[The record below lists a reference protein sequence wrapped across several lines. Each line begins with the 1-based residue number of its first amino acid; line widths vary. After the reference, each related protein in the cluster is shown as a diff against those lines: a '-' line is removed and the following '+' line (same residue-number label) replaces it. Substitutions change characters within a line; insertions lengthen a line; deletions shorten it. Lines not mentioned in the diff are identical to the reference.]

1 MKAAVLQTFLREWLS
16 ARGLAPELI
25 DNDVWQ
31 IAVPKDLRD
40 RFGKSE
46 LVFSFS
52 RRAMAKHP
60 RAELAV
66 VGNPVFDRLLGVARE
81 EGRIGIGYVKPGNAS
96 AKPPAPEKL
105 EPVGD
110 LVAGKPEP
118 VYQAAYHFVFTIT
131 YPSIEAADEME
142 VVSVD
147 SGSLDVWAQTADL
160 AEIWTGLESEPRKG
174 RIVLVPVPIPEWTVE
189 AGVRAL
195 ERRMRRRIK
204 KVEQSCQERLEEE
217 TDSIRTYYEQLI
229 EEARNQSRRWSTR
242 VEEREERIRFLQLE
256 WKRRIEEAHAFWTP
270 QVNAKL
276 VAVGIQMMPRQAYR
290 YGPAKATKTGTK
302 GTGRSAARQAP
313 VRVWDEASRKLLPT
327 FCVACGATGVESPRP
342 DGAGGWV
349 CGDCEGKAAWKV
361 RGEAGGDDSPP
372 LTRGRPGR

>member
-1 MKAAVLQTFLREWLS
+1 VKAAALQTFLREWLA
-16 ARGLAPELI
+16 ARGLAPELLET
-25 DNDVWQ
+25 DVWQ
-31 IAVPKDLRD
+31 IAVPKDLRE
-40 RFGKSE
+40 RFGKTE

-81 EGRIGIGYVKPGNAS
+81 EGRVGIGYAKPGGAS
-96 AKPPAPEKL
+96 AKPPAAEKL
-105 EPVGD
+105 PPVGD

-118 VYQAAYHFVFTIT
+118 VYQAVYHFVFTIT

-160 AEIWTGLESEPRKG
+160 AEIWAGLEPDPRKG
-174 RIVLVPVPIPEWTVE
+174 RVPIVSVPIPEWAVD

-204 KVEQSCQERLEEE
+204 KVEQSCQERLDEE
-217 TDSIRTYYEQLI
+217 TGSIRTYYEQLI

-242 VEEREERIRFLQLE
+242 VEEREERIHFLQLE

-270 QVNAKL
+270 QVNARL
-276 VAVGIQMMPRQAYR
+276 VAVGIQMLPRQSYR
-290 YGPAKATKTGTK
+290 FLPTRATKAGTK
-302 GTGRSAARQAP
+302 VGGKAAARHAP
-313 VRVWDEASRKLLPT
+313 IRVWDEATRKLLPA
-327 FCVACGATGVESPRP
+327 FCVSCGATAIENPRP
-342 DGAGGWV
+342 DGSGGWV

-361 RGEAGGDDSPP
+361 KGEVGGDDSPP